1 METNASSNVKD
12 KDSAREK
19 TGSTRRE
26 FLGHGGRFTAGVGMA
41 TLLMNL
47 GHWAS
52 PALAREEDHTSLDAH
67 RRACIDDCT
76 RCQAIC
82 VETGQYCME
91 KAGMHTKAEHVRLL
105 QDCAELCHVTA
116 NLMHRVSD
124 LFPIACG
131 VCAEAC
137 DRCAKMCDELGMS
150 GDMQMKACAKTCR
163 RCAETCGEASARGHE
178 RGNT

>member
-1 METNASSNVKD
+1 METNAPSNVKD

-41 TLLMNL
+41 TLLTNL

-91 KAGMHTKAEHVRLL
+91 KSGMHTKPEHVRLL

-178 RGNT
+178 RGKT